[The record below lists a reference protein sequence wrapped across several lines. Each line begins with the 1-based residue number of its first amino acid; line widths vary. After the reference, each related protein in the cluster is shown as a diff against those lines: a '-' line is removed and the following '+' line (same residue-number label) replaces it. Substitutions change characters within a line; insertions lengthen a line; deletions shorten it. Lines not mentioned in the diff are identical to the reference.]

1 MSIRAFS
8 HVAVGVRDMER
19 SLRFYRDV
27 IGLQISADQ
36 PEQFP
41 GLDGGAPI
49 KRRGVYLRWKD
60 GPDASFLVLDQQL
73 SRASFGEPPRV
84 FEVGTHHFGFWVD
97 DLDAIAERAR
107 AAGFELLTQPGNADS
122 RDYGEAPGK
131 KIRSCFLFDPD
142 QNVVQVDQRL

>member
-1 MSIRAFS
+1 MAIRGVS

-27 IGLQISADQ
+27 VGLTISADQ
-36 PEQFP
+36 PEEFP
-41 GLDGGAPI
+41 GIGGGAPT
-49 KRRGVYLRWKD
+49 KRRGVYLRYQD

-73 SRASFGEPPRV
+73 SREPFGEPPKV
-84 FEVGTHHFGFWVD
+84 FQVGTHHFGFWVD
-97 DLDAIAERAR
+97 DVDAIAERAR
-107 AAGFELLTQPGNADS
+107 KAGFRLLTQPVNGDS

-142 QNVVQVDQRL
+142 GNVVQVDQRL